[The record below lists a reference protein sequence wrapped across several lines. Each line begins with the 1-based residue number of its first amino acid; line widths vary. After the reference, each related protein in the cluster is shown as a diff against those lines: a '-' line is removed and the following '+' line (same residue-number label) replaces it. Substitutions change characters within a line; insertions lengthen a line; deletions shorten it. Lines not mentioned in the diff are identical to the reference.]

1 LSRTSLTSGPASRQM
16 GRWKDKL
23 AQYAARYFKS
33 SVTTRSR
40 SSADVAAIDVTTL
53 W

>member
-1 LSRTSLTSGPASRQM
+1 M
-16 GRWKDKL
+16 GRCKDKL

-33 SVTTRSR
+33 SVTARCR
-40 SSADVAAIDVTTL
+40 SSADVAAIYVTTL